1 MQTILP
7 VQHGFELVRSMDPW
21 FIYWEFQKGSKSVQ
35 LFKEIKELISEVNR
49 LDEAITKESAARQD
63 IENKYKYLLDK

>member
-1 MQTILP
+1 MICNTI
-7 VQHGFELVRSMDPW
+7 
-21 FIYWEFQKGSKSVQ
+21 Q

-63 IENKYKYLLDK
+63 IEDKYSHLLH

>member
-1 MQTILP
+1 
-7 VQHGFELVRSMDPW
+7 MDPW